1 LEVNIISEILKLVS
15 PIPVSVNHYLKPRPF
30 ITYVNGK
37 PKAMVTMYE
46 TADAKKYKKEFIK
59 YIKEQVKLQG
69 FETKLEKFKNTI
81 VDCVFYFP
89 RIDMDANNT
98 WKLLLDSITESG
110 VVWLDDNT
118 TLEGAR
124 RIFYDPKNPR
134 LELTISYADYIG
146 IFDNQEQLDG
156 FINNNCIQCKRFNK
170 NCSILNSAKEGR
182 IQEEIQDFKCSKF
195 KSIK

>member
-1 LEVNIISEILKLVS
+1 
-15 PIPVSVNHYLKPRPF
+15 
-30 ITYVNGK
+30 
-37 PKAMVTMYE
+37 MVTMYE
-46 TADAKKYKKEFIK
+46 TAEAKKYKKEFIK
-59 YIKEQVKLQG
+59 YIQEQVKIQQ

-81 VDCVFYFP
+81 VDCIFYFP

-146 IFDNQEQLDG
+146 IFDNQEQLDI
-156 FINNNCIQCKRFNK
+156 FISNNCIQCKRNK
-170 NCSILNSAKEGR
+170 NYNCSLLKSAKEGR
-182 IQEEIQDFKCSKF
+182 IQDEIIDFTCSGIRE
-195 KSIK
+195 IKTK